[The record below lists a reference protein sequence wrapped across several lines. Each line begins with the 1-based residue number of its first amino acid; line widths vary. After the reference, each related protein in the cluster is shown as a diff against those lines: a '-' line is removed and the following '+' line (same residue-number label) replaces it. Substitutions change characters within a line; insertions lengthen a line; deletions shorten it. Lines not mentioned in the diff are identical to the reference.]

1 MMLAT
6 YLRQAATMLMESA
19 IRIAPPESRD
29 WGQAMQGELY
39 HVEGHWAALM
49 WALGGASVLAKS
61 ALAALFI
68 PGQPGE
74 AIPSGAGLFAKDV
87 PISRAAL
94 AIGGAC
100 VLAALL
106 FFAAPPFRQA
116 LHVSLRPW
124 YSTFR
129 GTYDNFQPDVEAL
142 ARQADRKHDAEGLA
156 FCAMRLQNSPQSARL
171 AEEAIRLD
179 PSLLWVYAMVA
190 VRHPGLPE
198 ISQWV
203 PTLEGWDPQNALFP
217 LITAE
222 SIDLIH
228 ANREDEKMRAGEN
241 DPAWQRAM
249 TAAFQS
255 PKFDDYLERLEELD
269 RRVVSRYGV
278 NDPAE
283 VMSESNRTLPTYS
296 IWDSRRFASSLIR
309 SGEDLA
315 ARGDR
320 KGAMEKYWTAARFG
334 QLIDSQGHTS
344 SEHLLGTSV
353 QAMAYK
359 QLQRLS
365 PKEENQTEAAL
376 FSYLA
381 VKFDPKSEAHV
392 WRGGW
397 IFGQEICQRN
407 AAVLMASGLM
417 FLIFSGILVVAIPVL
432 IAGSRRS
439 ARPAV
444 ERARPMATMV
454 VLTSGVGLLFSS
466 VMLYLTYRPYWY
478 IFQSAILNGDSSQAR
493 DLRAFLN
500 STQMVFGLDLYLSPG
515 DRANFWWAVTSLAV
529 AGLGFILLR
538 HALGRARIPALR
550 HSP

>member
-1 MMLAT
+1 MLAT

-29 WGQAMQGELY
+29 WGQAMQGELN
-39 HVEGHWAALM
+39 HVEGAWAALM

-68 PGQPGE
+68 PGRPGE
-74 AIPSGAGLFAKDV
+74 FIPSGAGLFAKDV
-87 PISRAAL
+87 PIRRAAL

-106 FFAAPPFRQA
+106 FFAAPPFRQG
-116 LHVSLRPW
+116 LRVSLRPW

-142 ARQADRKHDAEGLA
+142 ARRAEAQHDAEGLA
-156 FCAMRLQNSPQSARL
+156 FCSMRLQNSHQSARM
-171 AEEAIRLD
+171 AEEAVRLD
-179 PSLLWVYAMVA
+179 PNLLWVYAVVA
-190 VRHPGLPE
+190 VRHPGLSE

-203 PTLEGWDPQNALFP
+203 PKLESWDPQNALFP

-228 ANREDEKMRAGEN
+228 GNLEDEKMRGGEN
-241 DPAWQRAM
+241 DPAWHSAM

-255 PKFDDYLERLEELD
+255 PKFDDYLERVEELD
-269 RRVVSRYGV
+269 RRVVSQYGV
-278 NDPAE
+278 DDPAE
-283 VMSESNRTLPTYS
+283 VMFEGNLTLPTYAV
-296 IWDSRRFASSLIR
+296 WDSRRFASYLIR

-320 KGAMEKYWTAARFG
+320 KRAIEKYWAAARFG
-334 QLIDSQGHTS
+334 QLIDSQGHTRY
-344 SEHLLGTSV
+344 EHLLGTSV

-359 QLQRLS
+359 QLQTLS
-365 PKEENQTEAAL
+365 PKEEDQTEAAL

-381 VKFDPKSEAHV
+381 VKFDPKSEAHE

-397 IFGQEICQRN
+397 IFGQDICQRN

-417 FLIFSGILVVAIPVL
+417 FLIFSGILVVAIPIL
-432 IAGSRRS
+432 IAGKLRR
-439 ARPAV
+439 ARPAA
-444 ERARPMATMV
+444 ERARPVATMA
-454 VLTSGVGLLFSS
+454 VLTSAVGLLFSS
-466 VMLYLTYRPYWY
+466 VMIYVTYRPYWY
-478 IFQSAILNGDSSQAR
+478 IFQSAILNGDSSQAQ

-500 STQMVFGLDLYLSPG
+500 STQMVFGLNLYLSPG
-515 DRANFWWAVTSLAV
+515 DRANFWWVVTSLAV